1 MCNLVSFGGVVPVLL
16 VYLVSCCK
24 KGGKYRK
31 LLTIKVSREC
41 WTVRFYFIQYKGLSE
56 KHAKLKVCVHVHKNL
71 SSSWSSLMLKNVS
84 VSIKSNQIG
93 LTLKFLH
100 LSLFP
105 IAIRLYHKYHNIRQ
119 SLFICTHNM
128 LGSSWIPHA
137 LNYNLSWIRMNPKSF
152 MSLICGRRHY
162 FPYLSWMVHLSCT

>member
-1 MCNLVSFGGVVPVLL
+1 MCNLVSFGAVPVLL

-41 WTVRFYFIQYKGLSE
+41 WTVQQLGLYIWSKDQQWKTYIQTWTLSYSVQE
-56 KHAKLKVCVHVHKNL
+56 FVREACKAEVLCTL
-71 SSSWSSLMLKNVS
+71 SKKIWVLVDQCCLHFFS

-105 IAIRLYHKYHNIRQ
+105 IAIRLYHKNHNILQ

-128 LGSSWIPHA
+128 LGSSWMPPK
-137 LNYNLSWIRMNPKSF
+137 RMNTTCS
-152 MSLICGRRHY
+152 
-162 FPYLSWMVHLSCT
+162 

>member
-1 MCNLVSFGGVVPVLL
+1 MCNLVSFGAVPVLL

-41 WTVRFYFIQYKGLSE
+41 WTVQHSILFSASVFCQRSMQGWRFVYMSKKIWVLVD
-56 KHAKLKVCVHVHKNL
+56 LVCCLHFF
-71 SSSWSSLMLKNVS
+71 S

-105 IAIRLYHKYHNIRQ
+105 IAIRLYHKNHNIRQ

-128 LGSSWIPHA
+128 LGSSWISSQWLLP
-137 LNYNLSWIRMNPKSF
+137 IF
-152 MSLICGRRHY
+152 VT
-162 FPYLSWMVHLSCT
+162 YLEWFIYHVHKT